1 MIRDRVIQGEQMVYY
16 RESDLEQELKE
27 MEKCLSEYLRDPGF
41 GGALS
46 EILCDMEKSRGKRL
60 RPRLLLLAG
69 RFGPDFEQKRLRL
82 CRLAALVELVHMA
95 SLIHDDIVDDSPL
108 RRGL

>member
-60 RPRLLLLAG
+60 RPRLLLLADASAG
-69 RFGPDFEQKRLRL
+69 KRAHSSCPVHPDLLQALGKL
-82 CRLAALVELVHMA
+82 CPHPGGHRDADQLSME
-95 SLIHDDIVDDSPL
+95 
-108 RRGL
+108 